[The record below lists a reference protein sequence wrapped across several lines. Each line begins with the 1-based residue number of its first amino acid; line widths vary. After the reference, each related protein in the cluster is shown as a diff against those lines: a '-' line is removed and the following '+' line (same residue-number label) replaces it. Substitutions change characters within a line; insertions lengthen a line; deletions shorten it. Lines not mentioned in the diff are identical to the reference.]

1 MERAPYTHQT
11 HMRAPAL
18 IHWSK
23 AGRRSKREGEGRKIQ
38 PLSPSPSIPT
48 LFFLLLLLLLLFD
61 LFRPWGKGRGTSRIC
76 HALKTRADSSCE
88 TRSHTATREPTA
100 HFKAHS
106 ENRGAFQRMMMKK
119 KKHSFSHLGHD
130 QVGRVLDGRQAL
142 RAVLVQGDL
151 ELLLQGH
158 HDFHGVQG
166 VGAQVR
172 ELGLGADLNR
182 EKLVCVSALLVRND
196 ARGRVRVG
204 YFASRS
210 LLLSASHRR
219 GGAC

>member
-119 KKHSFSHLGHD
+119 KKTLFHILDTIRSAASWTVARPSAPSSSRVTSNFSS
-130 QVGRVLDGRQAL
+130 
-142 RAVLVQGDL
+142 RAIMISTVS
-151 ELLLQGH
+151 
-158 HDFHGVQG
+158 
-166 VGAQVR
+166 R
-172 ELGLGADLNR
+172 E
-182 EKLVCVSALLVRND
+182 SAPRSANL
-196 ARGRVRVG
+196 
-204 YFASRS
+204 AS
-210 LLLSASHRR
+210 
-219 GGAC
+219 GPT